1 MSKPRTKFKINYQ
14 GLAQLKRMIIQSFE
28 ETIKELDMEFQAVIS
43 DTNAFADI
51 GVFNQDIIWSGRLKE
66 SQQLELSTEGN
77 KVKASWQWDPVDPE
91 TGDHYAGDVFVGF
104 TTWSGRFIP
113 GRNWPDKGI
122 ERYDPFDNF
131 VVKLRAKLR

>member
-1 MSKPRTKFKINYQ
+1 MKRPGKSKFKINYQ
-14 GLAQLKRMIIQSFE
+14 GLAKLERIIKDAFQE
-28 ETIKELDMEFQAVIS
+28 AIDDLDMEFQAVIS
-43 DTNAFADI
+43 DANAFADI

-66 SQQLELSTEGN
+66 SQQLEISQGGN
-77 KVKASWQWDPVDPE
+77 KAKASWQWDPVDPE

-122 ERYDPFDNF
+122 ERNNPIDNF
-131 VVKLRAKLR
+131 IVKLRAKL

>member
-1 MSKPRTKFKINYQ
+1 MRRPKQSKFKIYPQ
-14 GLAQLKRMIIQSFE
+14 GIAKLKQIIQESFNE
-28 ETIKELDMEFQAVIS
+28 VVRELDLEFQAVIS

-51 GVFNQDIIWSGRLKE
+51 GVYNQDIIWSGRLKE
-66 SQQLELSTEGN
+66 SQQLEISTEKN
-77 KVKASWQWDPVDPE
+77 KAKASWQWDPVDPE

-122 ERYDPFDNF
+122 ERYDPIDNF
-131 VVKLRAKLR
+131 VLKLKQKL